1 MISYLDLRSQSRDW
15 FAPQQIEVLSA
26 VFYVPDEA
34 AGLDTQ
40 FDDMLTMEEELR

>member
-1 MISYLDLRSQSRDW
+1 MISYLDLRYT
-15 FAPQQIEVLSA
+15 AYTTQQIEVLSA

-40 FDDMLTMEEELR
+40 FADMLAMEEELR